1 MVRAMMRWP
10 PSLVLLLSLLGCS
23 GAPESRAADEL
34 RSAAPSP
41 SQPSPADAPKI
52 PEPPPDAPVERLLE
66 YKAQSM
72 APGLIA
78 DEPPI
83 VGELQEGG
91 RQDYLTI
98 LKGGF
103 CYRILGAG
111 GTGVK
116 DMDLF
121 LYDPNGVQTHQDPAQ
136 DRFPLLGT
144 QADICPLEA
153 GKYRVQVHMYE
164 GGGRYALRAYRT
176 PM

>member
-1 MVRAMMRWP
+1 MIRW
-10 PSLVLLLSLLGCS
+10 LVLLAPILGLLGCS

-34 RSAAPSP
+34 RTDAPSAAKASRTAV
-41 SQPSPADAPKI
+41 SKI
-52 PEPPPDAPVERLLE
+52 PEPPPNAPLEKLLE
-66 YKAQSM
+66 YKAQVL

-78 DEPPI
+78 DDPPI
-83 VGELQEGG
+83 VGELPEGG

-103 CYRILGAG
+103 CYRILGVG
-111 GTGVK
+111 GPDVE

-164 GGGRYALRAYRT
+164 GGGRYALRTYRT